1 MSIKFGSTSVNDL
14 YVGSTKLKEVYF
26 GSTKVYSA
34 LSIPQDMDFIYQ
46 AKDLGDSSIPNK
58 APNSTFGDYLKS
70 GTLTKNGEGANC
82 YLTNRNSYN
91 NYLYKDLT
99 TAQLNAMKATDS
111 TYTYF
116 IRCMQLYSDTGMG
129 GILSWRYNNGGNN
142 TYIYMIRA
150 YQQQLQIHTDTG
162 NQCGPNFLLTIDRI
176 YKVIVSGSSFMAY
189 NLDNNAEY
197 SLTYSTNRSMC
208 SQMRTFWAGTGE
220 NNLTR
225 FYALAGIPRA
235 TTASEDAIIKQ
246 VLMSQSA

>member
-1 MSIKFGSTSVNDL
+1 MSIKFGSTSVKDL

-46 AKDLGDSSIPNK
+46 AKDLDGSKIPNK
-58 APNSTFGDYLKS
+58 APNSTFGDYLVS
-70 GTLTKNGEGANC
+70 GTLTSEGSGANT
-82 YLTNRNSYN
+82 YLMNMNQAN
-91 NYLYKDLT
+91 NFLYKDLT
-99 TAQLNAMKATDS
+99 TDQLNKMKAVDS

-116 IRCMQLYSDTGMG
+116 IRCVQLPSATGIG
-129 GILSWRYNNGGNN
+129 GILSWRYNDGITT
-142 TYIYMIRA
+142 TYKYMIRA
-150 YQQQLQIHTDTG
+150 YNQQLQIHTGTG
-162 NQCGPNFLLTIDRI
+162 HQCGSNFSLTTDRI

-197 SLTYSTNRSMC
+197 SLTDSTDRSMA
-208 SQMRTFWAGTGE
+208 SQMRTFWAGIDE
-220 NNLTR
+220 YDLTR

-246 VLMSQSA
+246 VLMNQSA

>member
-1 MSIKFGSTSVNDL
+1 MSIKFGSTSIKDL

-46 AKDLGDSSIPNK
+46 AKDLNGSKIPNK
-58 APNSTFGDYLKS
+58 APNSTFGDYLVS
-70 GTLTKNGEGANC
+70 GTLTPEGSGANT
-82 YLTNRNSYN
+82 YLVNMNQGN
-91 NYLYKDLT
+91 NFLYKDLT
-99 TAQLNAMKATDS
+99 TDQLNNMKAISS
-111 TYTYF
+111 TYTFF
-116 IRCMQLYSDTGMG
+116 IRCMQLTHDTGMG
-129 GILSWRYNNGGNN
+129 GILSWRYNNGVND

-162 NQCGPNFLLTIDRI
+162 YQCGSNFSLTTDRI

-197 SLTYSTNRSMC
+197 SLTYSTDRNMG
-208 SQMRTFWAGTGE
+208 SQMRTFWAGIGE
-220 NNLTR
+220 YNLTK

-246 VLMSQSA
+246 VLMNQSA

>member
-1 MSIKFGSTSVNDL
+1 MSIKFGSTSVKDL

-46 AKDLGDSSIPNK
+46 AKDLNGSKIPNK
-58 APNSTFGDYLKS
+58 APNSTFGDYLVS
-70 GTLTKNGEGANC
+70 GTLTSVVSGANT
-82 YLTNRNSYN
+82 YLENMNQAN
-91 NYLYKDLT
+91 NFLYKDLT
-99 TAQLNAMKATDS
+99 TAQLNNMKAVDS

-116 IRCMQLYSDTGMG
+116 IRCVQLPSDTGMG
-129 GILSWRYNNGGNN
+129 GILSWRYNNGVNN

-150 YQQQLQIHTDTG
+150 YNQQLQIHTDTG
-162 NQCGPNFLLTIDRI
+162 HQCGSNFSLTTDRI

-197 SLTYSTNRSMC
+197 SLTYSTDRSMG
-208 SQMRTFWAGTGE
+208 SQMRTFWAGTDE
-220 NNLTR
+220 YNLTR

-235 TTASEDAIIKQ
+235 TTTSEDAIIKQ
-246 VLMSQSA
+246 VLMNQSA

>member
-1 MSIKFGSTSVNDL
+1 MSIKFGSTSVKDL

-46 AKDLGDSSIPNK
+46 AKDLNGSKIPNK
-58 APNSTFGDYLKS
+58 APNSTFGDYLVS
-70 GTLTKNGEGANC
+70 GTLTPVGSGANT
-82 YLTNRNSYN
+82 YLENMTHPN
-91 NYLYKDLT
+91 NFLYKDLT
-99 TAQLNAMKATDS
+99 TDQLNNMKAISS
-111 TYTYF
+111 TYTFF
-116 IRCMQLYSDTGMG
+116 IRCMQTTGDTGMG

-150 YQQQLQIHTDTG
+150 DNQQLQIHTDTG
-162 NQCGPNFLLTIDRI
+162 YQCGSNFLLTTDRI

-197 SLTYSTNRSMC
+197 SLTYSTNRSMG
-208 SQMRTFWAGTGE
+208 SQMRTFWAGVGE
-220 NNLTR
+220 YNLSR

-246 VLMSQSA
+246 VLMNQSA

>member
-1 MSIKFGSTSVNDL
+1 MSIKFGSTSVKDL

-46 AKDLGDSSIPNK
+46 AKDLNGSKIPNK
-58 APNSTFGDYLKS
+58 APNSTFGDYLVS
-70 GTLTKNGEGANC
+70 GTLSPEGSGANM
-82 YLTNRNSYN
+82 YLMNMNQGN
-91 NYLYKDLT
+91 NFLYKDLT
-99 TAQLNAMKATDS
+99 TAQLNNMKAVAS

-116 IRCMQLYSDTGMG
+116 IRCVQLTSDNGMG
-129 GILSWRYNNGGNN
+129 GILSWRYNNGGND

-150 YQQQLQIHTDTG
+150 YKQQLQIHTDTG
-162 NQCGPNFLLTIDRI
+162 NQCGSNFSLTTDRI
-176 YKVIVSGSSFMAY
+176 YKVIVSGSSFKAY

-197 SLTYSTNRSMC
+197 SLTYSTNRSMG
-208 SQMRTFWAGTGE
+208 SQMRTFWAGTDE
-220 NNLTR
+220 YSLTR

-246 VLMSQSA
+246 VLMNQSA

>member
-1 MSIKFGSTSVNDL
+1 MSIKFGSTSVKDL
-14 YVGSTKLKEVYF
+14 YLGPTKLKEVYF

-34 LSIPQDMDFIYQ
+34 LSIPHDMDFIYQ
-46 AKDLGDSSIPNK
+46 AKDLDGSKIPNK
-58 APNSTFGDYLKS
+58 VPNSTFGDYLVS
-70 GTLTKNGEGANC
+70 GTLTSDGSGANT
-82 YLTNRNSYN
+82 YLVNMNHGN
-91 NYLYKDLT
+91 NFLYKDLT
-99 TAQLNAMKATDS
+99 TDQLNKMKAINT

-116 IRCMQLYSDTGMG
+116 IRCVQLTSDKGIG
-129 GILSWRYNNGGNN
+129 GILSWRYNSGLNN

-162 NQCGPNFLLTIDRI
+162 NQCGSNFLLTTDRI

-197 SLTYSTNRSMC
+197 SLTYSTNRSMG
-208 SQMRTFWAGTGE
+208 SQMRTFWAGTDE
-220 NNLTR
+220 YNLTK

-246 VLMSQSA
+246 VLMNQSA